1 MHEKSAQNFYCTE
14 PMLKKDVVGTKRK
27 IIKIYKK
34 TLTDIKLENKPNN
47 EIFFAENGWKWMWC
61 AF

>member
-1 MHEKSAQNFYCTE
+1 MKKVHKIFIARM

-47 EIFFAENGWKWMWC
+47 EIFFAENG
-61 AF
+61 